1 VLVDSLTGFTLYNWL
16 LRVAPVALVSTYAYA
31 VPVVAYLVGV
41 LVLGEPFRP
50 AVMLGAAAIVVAVAA
65 EVRATS

>member
-1 VLVDSLTGFTLYNWL
+1 
-16 LRVAPVALVSTYAYA
+16 
-31 VPVVAYLVGV
+31 V
-41 LVLGEPFRP
+41 LVLGEPFHP